1 MSEPK
6 NVLVAVG
13 KGETP
18 KLPRQNYE
26 NIFTKYNM
34 PVGIAAATVPDH
46 DFFNLTM
53 SEGGGL
59 EDAPYVLGFLKGN
72 YSYSSPSSVQKI
84 VDLFSMDDDIE
95 IVTTDVLVSKVGNNA
110 RFIEHGHSEA
120 ISDLPFFI
128 RNTIVEEV
136 SFEDSAEI
144 FKATLEEL
152 VQRRSKKIY
161 HIGEPLLVAEIRA

>member
-1 MSEPK
+1 
-6 NVLVAVG
+6 VLVAVG

-34 PVGIAAATVPDH
+34 PFGMPATIMSDS

-53 SEGGGL
+53 SKGGGL
-59 EDAPYVLGFLKGN
+59 EQPPCILGFLKGN
-72 YSYSSPSSVQKI
+72 YSYSSPSSIQKI

-95 IVTTDVLVSKVGNNA
+95 IVTTDVLVNKVKSNA
-110 RFIEHGHSEA
+110 HFIEYSHSEA
-120 ISDLPFFI
+120 ILDLPFFI

-136 SFEDSAEI
+136 RFEDSVEI
-144 FKATLEEL
+144 FKTTLEGL
-152 VQRRSKKIY
+152 VRRNSKKIY
-161 HIGEPLLVAEIRA
+161 HIGEPLLVAEIHA

>member
-34 PVGIAAATVPDH
+34 PVGLPAAIVPDH

-53 SEGGGL
+53 SWRGDL
-59 EDAPYVLGFLKGN
+59 EYPPYILGFLKGN

-95 IVTTDVLVSKVGNNA
+95 IVITDVLVKKIESNA
-110 RFIEHGHSEA
+110 RFTEHGHSEA
-120 ISDLPFFI
+120 IPDLPFFI
-128 RNTIVEEV
+128 KNTLIEEV

-144 FKATLEEL
+144 FKATLEGL
-152 VQRRSKKIY
+152 VRKGKKIY
-161 HIGEPLLVAEIRA
+161 HIGEPLLVAEIHA

>member
-34 PVGIAAATVPDH
+34 PLGMPATAMSDP

-59 EDAPYVLGFLKGN
+59 ERPPCILGFLKGN
-72 YSYSSPSSVQKI
+72 YSYASPSSVQKI

-95 IVTTDVLVSKVGNNA
+95 IVTTDVLVKKEKSGA
-110 RFIEHGHSEA
+110 HFTEYCHSEA
-120 ISDLPFFI
+120 ILDLPFFI
-128 RNTIVEEV
+128 KNTIVEEV
-136 SFEDSAEI
+136 NFEDSAEI
-144 FKATLEEL
+144 FKTTLNGL
-152 VQRRSKKIY
+152 VGRGKKIY
-161 HIGEPLLVAEIRA
+161 HMGEPLLVAEIHV